1 MDIPSE
7 LLTVAQAQHGVITRR
22 QALKHG
28 LSKSAI
34 RHALGEG
41 GQWKKIIP
49 GVYATFTGP
58 LQDRH
63 RLRAAL
69 LYAGDEAM
77 VTGAYACRGYGMQYV
92 PHEANATLELL
103 VPAHVRRAPVAIA
116 KIRRV
121 KSVPAARMVRGI
133 PCAPPERA
141 ALDACRDVKSLRDV
155 RAVLCEVVQRQL
167 TKVERLVAEYGSVDQ
182 RGMKNARRAL
192 DDVLVGCRSA
202 PECELRDVIRTST
215 VIGEPVWNEPLPD
228 DASLIPDGYY
238 REVRLA
244 LEIDSAEHHG
254 FGDRPELTEQ
264 RRARYASLGWR
275 VIPIS
280 PRRLRHEPK
289 AVLAEI
295 EAAVLAETPNA
306 A

>member
-7 LLTVAQAQHGVITRR
+7 LRTLAQAQDGVITRK

-28 LSKSAI
+28 LSKAAI
-34 RHALGEG
+34 RHALGDG
-41 GQWKKIIP
+41 GSWNKIIP

-58 LQDRH
+58 LQERH
-63 RLRAAL
+63 RVRAAL

-92 PHEANATLELL
+92 PQQANAVPEIL
-103 VPAHVRRAPVAIA
+103 VPAHVRRAPISIA

-121 KSVPAARMVRGI
+121 KSLPASRFVRGI

-141 ALDACRDVKSLRDV
+141 ALDACRDVKSLRNV

-167 TKVERLVAEYGSVDQ
+167 TKVERLAAEFGDVDR
-182 RGMKNARRAL
+182 RGMEHARRAL
-192 DDVLVGCRSA
+192 EDVLAGCRSA
-202 PECELRDVIRTST
+202 PECELRDLIRAST
-215 VIGEPVWNEPLPD
+215 IIGEPVWNEPLPD
-228 DASLIPDGYY
+228 DDSLIPDGYY
-238 REVRLA
+238 RAARLA
-244 LEIDSAEHHG
+244 LEVDSFEHHG
-254 FGDRPELTEQ
+254 LGDGPEHTEQ

-275 VIPIS
+275 VLPIS
-280 PRRLRHEPK
+280 PVRIRQEPK
-289 AVLAEI
+289 ALLAEI
-295 EAAVLAETPNA
+295 EAAVLADIPDA